1 MATILLVDDHPE
13 SCDAVV
19 ACLEEAGHL
28 VMQST
33 GAWHALAALPAV
45 QPDVIIADIRLPQMD
60 GFAFLRDLREEPL
73 AARIPI
79 LILTG
84 VSDPDLRWRA
94 SELGID
100 RVFLKG
106 DYDLS
111 ELLKCVDALVEQGT
125 CDAPAPVLQYLIP
138 ATLAAQTAPDQLPAV

>member
-13 SCDAVV
+13 SCEPVIDY
-19 ACLEEAGHL
+19 LEQAGHL
-28 VMQST
+28 VMHSP

-45 QPDVIIADIRLPQMD
+45 QPDVIIADIRMPQMD
-60 GFAFLRDLREEPL
+60 GFAFLRELREEPL

-79 LILTG
+79 IILTA

-94 SELGID
+94 SEMGIE

-106 DYDLS
+106 DYDLAH
-111 ELLKCVDALVEQGT
+111 LLQCVDGLFEQDSGPT
-125 CDAPAPVLQYLIP
+125 EAPVLQYLISTTTC
-138 ATLAAQTAPDQLPAV
+138 ASTARDQIPAV